1 MVSILSVLSIDLI
14 IINQFKYMYT
24 CINQLIINESMV
36 ISIYEFFFSYRAESL
51 DLYSSF
57 QTDQTEN
64 AKKAIPTASISDQG
78 KNVFYINI
86 NINK

>member
-64 AKKAIPTASISDQG
+64 AKKSHTNSL
-78 KNVFYINI
+78 VFRSG
-86 NINK
+86 

>member
-1 MVSILSVLSIDLI
+1 
-14 IINQFKYMYT
+14 MYT

-78 KNVFYINI
+78 KIVFYINI

>member
-1 MVSILSVLSIDLI
+1 MPKPVNYKWVYGHFNLWIFLFV
-14 IINQFKYMYT
+14 
-24 CINQLIINESMV
+24 
-36 ISIYEFFFSYRAESL
+36 RAESL

>member
-1 MVSILSVLSIDLI
+1 
-14 IINQFKYMYT
+14 MYT

-36 ISIYEFFFSYRAESL
+36 ISIYEFFFSHRAETL

-64 AKKAIPTASISDQG
+64 AKKAIPTASILDQG